1 MFFFYYCN
9 WPENS
14 HQHVYSM
21 HHANKEWL
29 IFPSTTFIPG
39 NTSIR
44 VAVQNTRTNWST
56 RQLLIEAGWSDAPLA
71 LWNLA
76 EAIHHWENCVNQD
89 LEILNP
95 IDYVQKISKWK
106 LEPIC
111 FQGSALPSIENIG
124 KEQNNWTHYQMKALT
139 TLPVMR
145 HSHLRC
151 SMMGEVSFQT

>member
-1 MFFFYYCN
+1 MCKN
-9 WPENS
+9 R
-14 HQHVYSM
+14 
-21 HHANKEWL
+21 
-29 IFPSTTFIPG
+29 STEPPLAQKSALG
-39 NTSIR
+39 GGGGGG

-139 TLPVMR
+139 TLPVTR
-145 HSHLRC
+145 HNHLRC